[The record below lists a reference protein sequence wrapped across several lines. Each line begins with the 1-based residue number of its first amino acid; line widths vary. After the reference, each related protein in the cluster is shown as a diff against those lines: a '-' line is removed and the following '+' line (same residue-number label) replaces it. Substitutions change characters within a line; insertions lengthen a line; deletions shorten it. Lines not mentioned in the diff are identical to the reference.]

1 MRLYI
6 ESCRVVIGFRKM
18 IVFYFGN
25 TSSVSLKLIEKI
37 LECLNRYE
45 NIIII
50 RDKHVGEFRKKYK
63 GWWMGTV
70 RSSAFQSLPSD
81 GRS

>member
-1 MRLYI
+1 
-6 ESCRVVIGFRKM
+6 M

-63 GWWMGTV
+63 GWWMDTV
-70 RSSAFQSLPSD
+70 RSAVFQLLPLMGVVNLIQSHLFEKFF
-81 GRS
+81 SS